1 MIIAYFFHFVKQ
13 TASNSAFTRLYIFN
27 IKHILRLLTFGEFY
41 DIIKNKAVK
50 KLFSPSSA
58 ITELLPQN
66 NREGSIVNINEM
78 TVLICDDSMF
88 ARKKL
93 SMSISGFGVKAVYEA
108 ADGEE
113 AVSKYREFKPDVV
126 FMDIIMPKVTGIEAL
141 KQIIAEDP
149 DAKVIMASS
158 VGTQSH
164 LKDALKS
171 GAVDFLQKPIADND
185 ALKVLENVAKGVL

>member
-1 MIIAYFFHFVKQ
+1 M
-13 TASNSAFTRLYIFN
+13 
-27 IKHILRLLTFGEFY
+27 
-41 DIIKNKAVK
+41 
-50 KLFSPSSA
+50 
-58 ITELLPQN
+58 
-66 NREGSIVNINEM
+66 NINEM

-113 AVSKYREFKPDVV
+113 AVSKYKEFKPDVV
-126 FMDIIMPKVTGIEAL
+126 FMDIIMPKVTGLEAL

-171 GAVDFLQKPIADND
+171 GAVDFLQKPIPDND
-185 ALKVLENVAKGVL
+185 ALKVLENVAKGGL

>member
-1 MIIAYFFHFVKQ
+1 M
-13 TASNSAFTRLYIFN
+13 
-27 IKHILRLLTFGEFY
+27 
-41 DIIKNKAVK
+41 
-50 KLFSPSSA
+50 
-58 ITELLPQN
+58 
-66 NREGSIVNINEM
+66 NINEM

-158 VGTQSH
+158 TQSH